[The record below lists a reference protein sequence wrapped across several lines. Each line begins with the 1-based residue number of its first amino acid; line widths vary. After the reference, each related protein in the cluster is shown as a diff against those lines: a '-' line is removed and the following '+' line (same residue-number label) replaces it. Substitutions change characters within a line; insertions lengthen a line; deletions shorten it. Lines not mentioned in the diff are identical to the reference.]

1 MDLVQRVKSILLQPK
16 DTWATIEGEQADVAG
31 LYTRYLMVLAAIPA
45 VCGFIGM
52 SIIGMGAFGVSI
64 RVPFLSGLA
73 SMVVSYVLSLVGV
86 FVLALIVNALAPT
99 FGGQKDQMQALKLA
113 VYASTAAMLGGLFSL
128 LPALAMLSLLAALYS
143 IYLIYCG
150 LPILMKNPPEKSL
163 AYTAV
168 VLVAAIV
175 MGVVMGLVSNMF
187 MPRGGMLMGSAD
199 DSAISVTTPGGKV
212 SINTAGLEAAS
223 KKMEEAARQ
232 MEKAQKSKDPNA
244 IAAATGQ
251 AVAAA
256 AGMMGGGQAVAAQ
269 SLKAAL
275 PEQLGDMARTGFD
288 VQDGAALGLP
298 TSQAS
303 AQFSNG
309 DKEARLEIT
318 DLGGMGQM
326 AILAMGMAQ
335 GEKEDRE
342 HAEKTWQEGGRT
354 LHQSYRK
361 DGSQAEFKMVLK
373 NGILVSIEGDNMDM
387 RAVRSLLSEVNVA
400 ALEGLQRKA
409 KP

>member
-16 DTWATIEGEQADVAG
+16 DTWVTIEAESADMAG
-31 LYTRYLMVLAAIPA
+31 LYTRYFMLLAAIPA

-199 DSAISVTTPGGKV
+199 DSAISVTTPGGTV
-212 SINTAGLEAAS
+212 SIDTAGLEAAG

-232 MEKAQKSKDPNA
+232 MEKAQKSNDPNA

>member
-86 FVLALIVNALAPT
+86 FVLALIVNALAST
-99 FGGQKDQMQALKLA
+99 FGGQKDEMQALKLA

-223 KKMEEAARQ
+223 
-232 MEKAQKSKDPNA
+232 
-244 IAAATGQ
+244 
-251 AVAAA
+251 
-256 AGMMGGGQAVAAQ
+256 
-269 SLKAAL
+269 
-275 PEQLGDMARTGFD
+275 
-288 VQDGAALGLP
+288 
-298 TSQAS
+298 
-303 AQFSNG
+303 
-309 DKEARLEIT
+309 
-318 DLGGMGQM
+318 
-326 AILAMGMAQ
+326 
-335 GEKEDRE
+335 
-342 HAEKTWQEGGRT
+342 
-354 LHQSYRK
+354 
-361 DGSQAEFKMVLK
+361 
-373 NGILVSIEGDNMDM
+373 M
-387 RAVRSLLSEVNVA
+387 RAGSESA
-400 ALEGLQRKA
+400 W
-409 KP
+409 